1 MVKYGG
7 KNQPGQNLIGLIA
20 CSDDANAYCVFLL
33 YYSFAANVRR
43 SSGSL
48 IAVRQVVTYTSIGHS
63 NTVEYGTN
71 QLLFFMKI
79 LLVEDEERL
88 ASFIRKGMSAE
99 GYEVEIAYDGRTGLS
114 LFRRDVY
121 DIIIL
126 DVNLPQMNGF
136 DLCKLIRSENEA
148 VPVLMLTAL
157 DSMADKSDGFN
168 AGADD
173 YLAKPFE
180 FQELLLRIRALTR
193 RNGSKPKQVLR
204 LVDLE
209 LNLDAKTVTR
219 AGKRIDLTTREY
231 ALMEYLMLNK
241 GRIISRMDISERV
254 WSLNFDSHTNV
265 IDVYISYLRKKIDK
279 GFSPKLLH
287 TIVGM
292 GYVLRED

>member
-1 MVKYGG
+1 
-7 KNQPGQNLIGLIA
+7 
-20 CSDDANAYCVFLL
+20 
-33 YYSFAANVRR
+33 
-43 SSGSL
+43 
-48 IAVRQVVTYTSIGHS
+48 
-63 NTVEYGTN
+63 
-71 QLLFFMKI
+71 MKI

-99 GYEVEIAYDGRTGLS
+99 GYEVEVAYDGRMGLS
-114 LFRRDVY
+114 LFRREIY

-126 DVNLPQMNGF
+126 DVNLPHINGF
-136 DLCKLIRSENEA
+136 DLCRLIREENES

-173 YLAKPFE
+173 YLGKPFE

-193 RNGSKPKQVLR
+193 RNGSNLKQVLR
-204 LVDLE
+204 LADLE
-209 LNLDAKTVTR
+209 LNLDTKTVTR
-219 AGKRIDLTTREY
+219 SGKRIDLTTREY
-231 ALMEYLMLNK
+231 ALIEYMMLNK
-241 GRIISRMDISERV
+241 GKIISRVDISERV
-254 WSLNFDSHTNV
+254 WSLNYDTTSNV

-292 GYVLRED
+292 GYVLRDS

>member
-1 MVKYGG
+1 
-7 KNQPGQNLIGLIA
+7 
-20 CSDDANAYCVFLL
+20 
-33 YYSFAANVRR
+33 
-43 SSGSL
+43 
-48 IAVRQVVTYTSIGHS
+48 
-63 NTVEYGTN
+63 
-71 QLLFFMKI
+71 MKV

-88 ASFIRKGMSAE
+88 ASFIRKGISAE
-99 GYEVEIAYDGRTGLS
+99 GYEVEVAYDGRTGLS
-114 LFRRDVY
+114 LFRRDIY

-136 DLCKLIRSENEA
+136 ELCRMVRSENETI
-148 VPVLMLTAL
+148 PVLMLTAL

-193 RNGSKPKQVLR
+193 RIGSKPKQVLR
-204 LVDLE
+204 LADLE
-209 LNLDAKTVTR
+209 LNLDTKAVTR

-231 ALMEYLMLNK
+231 ALIEYMMLNK
-241 GRIISRMDISERV
+241 GKIISRVDISERV
-254 WSLNFDSHTNV
+254 WSLNFDNNSNV
-265 IDVYISYLRKKIDK
+265 IDVYISYVRKKIDK
-279 GFSPKLLH
+279 GFTPKLLH

>member
-1 MVKYGG
+1 
-7 KNQPGQNLIGLIA
+7 
-20 CSDDANAYCVFLL
+20 
-33 YYSFAANVRR
+33 
-43 SSGSL
+43 
-48 IAVRQVVTYTSIGHS
+48 
-63 NTVEYGTN
+63 
-71 QLLFFMKI
+71 MKI

-99 GYEVEIAYDGRTGLS
+99 GYEVEVAYDGRIGLS

-126 DVNLPQMNGF
+126 DVNLPQINGF
-136 DLCKLIRSENEA
+136 ELCRLIRSENEA

-157 DSMADKSDGFN
+157 DSLADKSDGFN

-193 RNGSKPKQVLR
+193 RNSPKQKQVLR
-204 LVDLE
+204 LADLE
-209 LNLDAKTVTR
+209 LNLDTKTVTR

-241 GRIISRMDISERV
+241 GKIISRVDISERV
-254 WSLNFDSHTNV
+254 WNLNFDNNTNV
-265 IDVYISYLRKKIDK
+265 IDVYVSYLRKKIDK
-279 GFSPKLLH
+279 GFSPRLLH

-292 GYVLRED
+292 GYVLREG

>member
-1 MVKYGG
+1 
-7 KNQPGQNLIGLIA
+7 
-20 CSDDANAYCVFLL
+20 
-33 YYSFAANVRR
+33 
-43 SSGSL
+43 
-48 IAVRQVVTYTSIGHS
+48 
-63 NTVEYGTN
+63 
-71 QLLFFMKI
+71 MKI

-114 LFRRDVY
+114 LFRRDIY
-121 DIIIL
+121 DIILL

-136 DLCKLIRSENEA
+136 ELCRVIRSENEA

-180 FQELLLRIRALTR
+180 FQELLLRLRALTR
-193 RNGSKPKQVLR
+193 RNSGTSQKSVLR
-204 LVDLE
+204 LADLE
-209 LNLDAKTVTR
+209 INLDAKTVTR

-241 GRIISRMDISERV
+241 GKIISRVDISERV
-254 WSLNFDSHTNV
+254 WSLNFDSNTNV

-292 GYVLRED
+292 GYVLRQD

>member
-1 MVKYGG
+1 
-7 KNQPGQNLIGLIA
+7 
-20 CSDDANAYCVFLL
+20 
-33 YYSFAANVRR
+33 
-43 SSGSL
+43 
-48 IAVRQVVTYTSIGHS
+48 
-63 NTVEYGTN
+63 
-71 QLLFFMKI
+71 MKI

-99 GYEVEIAYDGRTGLS
+99 GYEVEVAYDGRTGLS
-114 LFRRDVY
+114 LFRRDMY

-136 DLCKLIRSENEA
+136 ELCQLIRSENEG

-173 YLAKPFE
+173 YMAKPFE

-204 LVDLE
+204 LADLE

-241 GRIISRMDISERV
+241 GRIISRVDISERV
-254 WSLNFDSHTNV
+254 WSLNFDSNTNV

-279 GFSPKLLH
+279 GFSAKLLH

>member
-1 MVKYGG
+1 MGLNRQADL
-7 KNQPGQNLIGLIA
+7 NQYL
-20 CSDDANAYCVFLL
+20 
-33 YYSFAANVRR
+33 
-43 SSGSL
+43 
-48 IAVRQVVTYTSIGHS
+48 
-63 NTVEYGTN
+63 
-71 QLLFFMKI
+71 FMKI

-99 GYEVEIAYDGRTGLS
+99 GYEVEVAYDGRIGLS

-126 DVNLPQMNGF
+126 DVNLPQINGF
-136 DLCKLIRSENEA
+136 ELCRLIRSENEA
-148 VPVLMLTAL
+148 VAVLMLTAL
-157 DSMADKSDGFN
+157 DSLADKSDGFN

-180 FQELLLRIRALTR
+180 FQELLLRVRALTR
-193 RNGSKPKQVLR
+193 RNGSKHKQVLR
-204 LVDLE
+204 LADLE
-209 LNLDAKTVTR
+209 LNLDTKTVTR

-231 ALMEYLMLNK
+231 ALMEYMMLNK
-241 GRIISRMDISERV
+241 GKIISRVDISERV
-254 WSLNFDSHTNV
+254 WSLNFDSSTNV

-279 GFSPKLLH
+279 DFSPKLLH